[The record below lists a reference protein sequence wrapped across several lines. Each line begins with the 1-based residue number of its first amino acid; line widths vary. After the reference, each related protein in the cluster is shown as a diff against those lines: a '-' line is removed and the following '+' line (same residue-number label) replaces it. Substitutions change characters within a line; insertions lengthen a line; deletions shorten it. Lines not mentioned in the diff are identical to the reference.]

1 MSGSEPA
8 LTSDS
13 SRTDPSDTI
22 PVPERVRAVLLSGW
36 VPFVLVVLGYV
47 GVIHISAAVSLGDA
61 ARFVGYLAV
70 WVTFPGTV
78 IWRLVDPRGSRAGGS
93 AGGRRHLG
101 EDLLIGS
108 LVGYVLEFPIYLAF
122 LALGH
127 PHGYLLWPLMPLA
140 LLISP
145 LGRTARHL
153 GSGRL
158 PLWWS
163 WSAGVAGL
171 YLVSWFGH
179 YLWRVS
185 SVQPNALRAPYVDEP
200 YHLALASGL
209 KHFFPPRVTYVADTP
224 LNYHYLAHVHVA
236 ASSWV
241 TGIEPI
247 VLLRAVALPALVII
261 AVVAAAFV
269 VVRLSGAL
277 WTGLVLFATVLI
289 GPASFGGWTSGAGEG
304 LISTRL
310 IASPSAGFVNAALL
324 LGVLLCLELLTLP
337 RRAYA
342 ATALVFVVFVAMA
355 GAKSTSLP
363 TVLAGL
369 AAATVITSVAAR
381 KVNLRAGVLT
391 VGAGIAF
398 EVAKI
403 IFFGPGSHGLAL
415 DPLAL
420 STSRLTSFPGLAD
433 PGGTM
438 SFGVRA
444 IVATF
449 MLAYLTLG
457 IAGLALLSR
466 RGWANPAN
474 VFLVVTCAAGLGAGL
489 TFHQSSFS
497 EYYFIYV
504 VALPM
509 MVAATLG
516 IHQIVEGPHVARFVG
531 PGLAALAIGML
542 GTWAFHE
549 FTLHAAPHN
558 PQGSPAS
565 LALRLFAL
573 PEALWL
579 IFVLVLVGLVLGG
592 RRLLVRGRPAL
603 PGVSLLVVAATFAG
617 FGTGP
622 FIRTVVPGVLSD
634 PLARPVASTNP
645 TQIGHGGIGAA
656 RWLRAHS
663 ATDDL
668 LATNVHCQRAQ
679 PVQCVPRSF
688 WIAAYAERQVLVE
701 GWSYVSR
708 WSVGEHPPADENV
721 TVGPFW
727 DPVRLRNND
736 AAFNHPSPST
746 IGLLSRRY
754 HVRWLFVDTRFP
766 ADVAGLEKY
775 AALAYQQ
782 GRYLVLK
789 LG

>member
-1 MSGSEPA
+1 MSGSEQTLISKP
-8 LTSDS
+8 

-22 PVPERVRAVLLSGW
+22 SVLDRVRSLLLSGW
-36 VPFVLVVLGYV
+36 IPFALVVLGFV
-47 GVIHISAAVSLGDA
+47 GVVHISAAVSLVDA
-61 ARFVGYLAV
+61 AKFVGYLAV

-78 IWRLVDPRGSRAGGS
+78 IWRLVDPRGGRGAGS
-93 AGGRRHLG
+93 AGRRHVG

-108 LVGYVLEFPIYLAF
+108 LVGYVVEFPIYMAC

-127 PHGYLLWPLMPLA
+127 PHGYLLWPLVPLA
-140 LLISP
+140 LLLSP
-145 LGRTARHL
+145 VGRSARHL

-179 YLWRVS
+179 FVWRTT
-185 SVQPNALRAPYVDEP
+185 SVRPEALRAPYVDEP
-200 YHLALASGL
+200 FHLALASGL
-209 KHFFPPRVTYVADTP
+209 KHFFPPRITYVADTP
-224 LNYHYLAHVHVA
+224 LNYHYLSHVHVA

-247 VLLRAVALPALVII
+247 VLLRALALPALAII
-261 AVVAAAFV
+261 VVLAAAFI

-277 WTGLVLFATVLI
+277 WTALVLFATVLI
-289 GPASFGGWTSGAGEG
+289 APAAFGGWGSGAGEG

-324 LGVLLCLELLTLP
+324 LGVLLCMELLTLP
-337 RRAYA
+337 RRAYG

-369 AAATVITSVAAR
+369 AAATVITSLAAR
-381 KVNLRAGVLT
+381 KVNVRAGVLT
-391 VGAGIAF
+391 IGAGIAF

-420 STSRLTSFPGLAD
+420 STSRLTSYPGLAGAD
-433 PGGTM
+433 GTM

-457 IAGLALLSR
+457 VAGLALLSR
-466 RGWANPAN
+466 RGWAKPAN
-474 VFLVVTCAAGLGAGL
+474 VFLVATCAAGIGAGL

-509 MVAATLG
+509 MLAATLG
-516 IHQIVEGPHVARFVG
+516 IHHLVDGPHLARFAG
-531 PGLAALAIGML
+531 PGLAALAAGVL

-549 FTLHAAPHN
+549 FAVHEAPHN
-558 PQGSPAS
+558 LHGSPAS

-573 PEALWL
+573 PEALWVV
-579 IFVLVLVGLVLGG
+579 FVLVLGGLVLAG
-592 RRLLVRGRPAL
+592 RWLLVRGTPAL
-603 PGVSLLVVAATFAG
+603 PGVSLLVIAVVFVG

-622 FIRTVVPGVLSD
+622 FVRTAVPGILGD
-634 PLARPVASTNP
+634 PISRPVASTNS
-645 TQIGHGGIGAA
+645 TLIGKGGIEAA

-663 ATDDL
+663 RTGDL
-668 LATNVHCQRAQ
+668 LATNVHCQWATAV
-679 PVQCVPRSF
+679 PCVPRSF
-688 WIAAYAERQVLVE
+688 WIAGYAERQVLVE

-708 WSVGEHPPADENV
+708 WSIGEHPPADENV
-721 TVGPFW
+721 TKGPFW

-746 IGLLSRRY
+746 IGLLRQHY
-754 HVRWLFVDTRFP
+754 GVRWLFVDTRYP

-775 AALAYQQ
+775 TTIAYQQ